1 MNKLA
6 NISQKISKNIGLI
19 IIVFSLIAYFLPQY
33 FSWMTSYTT
42 IFLAIAMFGMGTSID
57 EYSFKEILKHP
68 REVII
73 GSLAQFTVMPLLA
86 WVLAITFNVNKD
98 IALGIILVGS
108 CPGGTASNVIT
119 HIAGGDVSMSVSMTI
134 LSTLLA
140 PIVTPALVYLLA
152 GRWVDVSIIA
162 MFKSVVKVILLPVLL
177 GISIKKINPT
187 SVSKSKDVFPLISSL
202 AIILIISGIIGAN
215 ADKIAQSGI
224 IVLVIVAIH
233 NALGL
238 LGGLLVA
245 KLAKIDYDKATALA
259 IEVGMQNSG
268 LAIQLASVNFTL
280 NPLATLP
287 GAIFSIWHNIAGS
300 IFASIRRN
308 KPKKKLI
315 ATI

>member
-1 MNKLA
+1 MNRLA
-6 NISQKISKNIGLI
+6 TISQKISKNIGII
-19 IIVFSLIAYFLPQY
+19 IIVFSLIAYFSPQY

-57 EYSFKEILKHP
+57 TRDFKKIIKNP
-68 REVII
+68 KEVLI
-73 GSLAQFTVMPLLA
+73 GSLAQFTIMPLLA
-86 WVLAITFNVNKD
+86 WLLAITFHVNKD

-187 SVSKSKDVFPLISSL
+187 AVSKSKDLFPLISSL

-215 ADKIAQSGI
+215 ADKIAQSGL

-245 KLAKIDYDKATALA
+245 KLAKMDYDKATALA

-268 LAIQLASVNFTL
+268 LAIQLASVNFAL

-300 IFASIRRN
+300 IFASIRKN
-308 KPKKKLI
+308 KVTELKLSY
-315 ATI
+315 

>member
-1 MNKLA
+1 MNRLA
-6 NISQKISKNIGLI
+6 TISQKITKNIGII
-19 IIVFSLIAYFLPQY
+19 IIVFSLIAYFSPQY

-57 EYSFKEILKHP
+57 TRDFKKIIKNP
-68 REVII
+68 KEVLI
-73 GSLAQFTVMPLLA
+73 GSLAQFTIMPLLA
-86 WVLAITFNVNKD
+86 WLLAITFHVNKD

-187 SVSKSKDVFPLISSL
+187 AVSKSKDVFPLISSL
-202 AIILIISGIIGAN
+202 AIILIISGIIGSN
-215 ADKIAQSGI
+215 ADKIAQSGL

-245 KLAKIDYDKATALA
+245 KLAKMDYEKATALA

-268 LAIQLASVNFTL
+268 LAIQLASVNFAL

-300 IFASIRRN
+300 IFASIRKN
-308 KPKKKLI
+308 KVTELKLSY
-315 ATI
+315 

>member
-1 MNKLA
+1 MNRLA
-6 NISQKISKNIGLI
+6 NISQKISKNIGII
-19 IIVFSLIAYFLPQY
+19 IIVFSLIAYFSPQY

-57 EYSFKEILKHP
+57 TRDFKKIIKNP
-68 REVII
+68 KEVLI
-73 GSLAQFTVMPLLA
+73 GSLTQFTIMPLLA
-86 WVLAITFNVNKD
+86 WLLAITFHVNKD

-162 MFKSVVKVILLPVLL
+162 MFISVVKVILLPILA
-177 GISIKKINPT
+177 GILVQKISPQT
-187 SVSKSKDVFPLISSL
+187 VEKSKDMFPLISSA
-202 AIILIISGIIGAN
+202 AIILIIAGIIGAN
-215 ADKIAQSGI
+215 SEKIAQSGL

-245 KLAKIDYDKATALA
+245 KLAKMDYDKATALA

-268 LAIQLASVNFTL
+268 LAIELASVNFAL

>member
-1 MNKLA
+1 MNRLA
-6 NISQKISKNIGLI
+6 TISQKISKNIGII
-19 IIVFSLIAYFLPQY
+19 IIVFSLIAYFSPQY

-57 EYSFKEILKHP
+57 TRDFKKIIKNP
-68 REVII
+68 KEVLI
-73 GSLAQFTVMPLLA
+73 GSLAQFTIMPLLA
-86 WVLAITFNVNKD
+86 WLLAITFHVNKD

-187 SVSKSKDVFPLISSL
+187 AVSKSKDVFPLISSL
-202 AIILIISGIIGAN
+202 AIILIISGIIGSN
-215 ADKIAQSGI
+215 ADKIAQSGL

-245 KLAKIDYDKATALA
+245 KLAKMDYDKATALA

-268 LAIQLASVNFTL
+268 LAIQLASVNFAL

-300 IFASIRRN
+300 IFASIRKN
-308 KPKKKLI
+308 KVTELKLSY
-315 ATI
+315 

>member
-1 MNKLA
+1 MNRLA
-6 NISQKISKNIGLI
+6 NISQKISKNIGII
-19 IIVFSLIAYFLPQY
+19 IIVFSLIAYFSPQY

-57 EYSFKEILKHP
+57 TRDFKKIIKNP
-68 REVII
+68 KEVLI
-73 GSLAQFTVMPLLA
+73 GSLAQFTIMPLLA
-86 WVLAITFNVNKD
+86 WLLAITFHVNKD

-162 MFKSVVKVILLPVLL
+162 MFISVVKVILLPILA
-177 GISIKKINPT
+177 GILVQKISPQT
-187 SVSKSKDVFPLISSL
+187 VEKSKDMFPLISSA
-202 AIILIISGIIGAN
+202 AIILIIAGIIGAN
-215 ADKIAQSGI
+215 SEKIAQSGL

-245 KLAKIDYDKATALA
+245 KLAKMDYDKATALA

-268 LAIQLASVNFTL
+268 LAIQLASVNFAL

-300 IFASIRRN
+300 IFASIRKN
-308 KPKKKLI
+308 KVTELKLSY
-315 ATI
+315 

>member
-6 NISQKISKNIGLI
+6 NLSQKITQNIGLI
-19 IIVFSLIAYFLPQY
+19 IIVFSIIAYFLPQY

-42 IFLAIAMFGMGTSID
+42 IFLVIAMFGMGTNID
-57 EYSFKEILKHP
+57 TRDFKELIKNP
-68 REVII
+68 KEVLI
-73 GSLAQFTVMPLLA
+73 GSLAQFTIMPLLA
-86 WVLAITFNVNKD
+86 WFLAIVFHVNKD

-119 HIAGGDVSMSVSMTI
+119 HIARGDVSMSVSMTI

-140 PIVTPALVYLLA
+140 PIITPSLIYLLA
-152 GRWVDVSIIA
+152 GRWVDISIIA
-162 MFKSVVKVILLPVLL
+162 MFKSVIKVILLPVLL
-177 GISIKKINPT
+177 GISIKKMNPT
-187 SVSKSKDVFPLISSL
+187 VISKSKDVFPLISSL

-215 ADKIAQSGI
+215 ADKIAQSGL

-238 LGGLLVA
+238 LAGLLVA
-245 KLAKIDYDKATALA
+245 KLAKMDYDNATALA

-268 LAIQLASVNFTL
+268 LAIELASVNFAL

-287 GAIFSIWHNIAGS
+287 GAIFSIWHNIAVS

>member
-57 EYSFKEILKHP
+57 TRDFKKIIKNP
-68 REVII
+68 KEVLI
-73 GSLAQFTVMPLLA
+73 GSLTQFTIMPLLA
-86 WVLAITFNVNKD
+86 WLLAITFHVNKD

-187 SVSKSKDVFPLISSL
+187 AVSKSKDVFPLISSL

-215 ADKIAQSGI
+215 ADKIAQSGL

-245 KLAKIDYDKATALA
+245 KLAKMDYDKATALA

-268 LAIQLASVNFTL
+268 LAIQLASVNFAL

-300 IFASIRRN
+300 IFASIRKN
-308 KPKKKLI
+308 KVTELKLSY
-315 ATI
+315 

>member
-1 MNKLA
+1 MNRLA
-6 NISQKISKNIGLI
+6 NISQKISKNIGII
-19 IIVFSLIAYFLPQY
+19 IIVFSLIAYFSPQY

-57 EYSFKEILKHP
+57 TRDFKKIIRNPK
-68 REVII
+68 EVLI
-73 GSLAQFTVMPLLA
+73 GSLAQFTIMPLLA
-86 WVLAITFNVNKD
+86 WLLAITFHVNKD

-187 SVSKSKDVFPLISSL
+187 AVSKSKDVFPLISSL

-215 ADKIAQSGI
+215 ADKIAQSGL

-245 KLAKIDYDKATALA
+245 KLAKMDYDKATALA

-268 LAIQLASVNFTL
+268 LAIQLASVNFAL

-300 IFASIRRN
+300 IFASIRKN
-308 KPKKKLI
+308 KVTELKLSY
-315 ATI
+315 

>member
-57 EYSFKEILKHP
+57 TRDFKKIIKNP
-68 REVII
+68 KEVLI
-73 GSLAQFTVMPLLA
+73 GSLTQFTIMPLLA
-86 WVLAITFNVNKD
+86 WLLAITFHVNKD

-215 ADKIAQSGI
+215 ADKIAQSGL

-245 KLAKIDYDKATALA
+245 KLAKMDYDKATALA

-268 LAIQLASVNFTL
+268 LAIQLASVNFIL

-315 ATI
+315 TTI

>member
-1 MNKLA
+1 
-6 NISQKISKNIGLI
+6 
-19 IIVFSLIAYFLPQY
+19 
-33 FSWMTSYTT
+33 
-42 IFLAIAMFGMGTSID
+42 MFGMGTSID
-57 EYSFKEILKHP
+57 TRDFKKIIKNP
-68 REVII
+68 KEVLI
-73 GSLAQFTVMPLLA
+73 GSLTQFTIMPLLA
-86 WVLAITFNVNKD
+86 WLLAITFHVNKD

-162 MFKSVVKVILLPVLL
+162 MFISVVKVILLPILA
-177 GISIKKINPT
+177 GILVQKISPQT
-187 SVSKSKDVFPLISSL
+187 VEKSKDMFPLISSA
-202 AIILIISGIIGAN
+202 AIILIIAGIIGAN
-215 ADKIAQSGI
+215 SEKIAQSGL

-245 KLAKIDYDKATALA
+245 KLAKMDYDKATALA

-268 LAIQLASVNFTL
+268 LAIQLASVNFAL

-300 IFASIRRN
+300 IFASIRKN
-308 KPKKKLI
+308 KVTELKLSY
-315 ATI
+315 

>member
-57 EYSFKEILKHP
+57 TRDFKKIIKNP
-68 REVII
+68 KEVLI
-73 GSLAQFTVMPLLA
+73 GSLTQFTIMPLLA
-86 WVLAITFNVNKD
+86 WLLAITFHVNKD

-162 MFKSVVKVILLPVLL
+162 MFISVVKVILLPILA
-177 GISIKKINPT
+177 GILVQKISPQT
-187 SVSKSKDVFPLISSL
+187 VEKSKDMFPLISSA
-202 AIILIISGIIGAN
+202 AIILIIAGIIGAN
-215 ADKIAQSGI
+215 SEKIAQSGL

-245 KLAKIDYDKATALA
+245 KLAKMDYDKATALA

-268 LAIQLASVNFTL
+268 LAIQLASVNFAL

-315 ATI
+315 TTI

>member
-1 MNKLA
+1 MNRLA
-6 NISQKISKNIGLI
+6 TISQKISKNIGII
-19 IIVFSLIAYFLPQY
+19 IIVFSLIAYFSPQY

-57 EYSFKEILKHP
+57 TRDFKKIIKNPKELL
-68 REVII
+68 I
-73 GSLAQFTVMPLLA
+73 GSLAQFTIMPLLA
-86 WVLAITFNVNKD
+86 WLLAITFHVNKD

-152 GRWVDVSIIA
+152 GKWVDVSIIA

-187 SVSKSKDVFPLISSL
+187 AVSKSKDVFPLISSL

-215 ADKIAQSGI
+215 ADKIAQSGLM
-224 IVLVIVAIH
+224 VLVIVAIH

-245 KLAKIDYDKATALA
+245 KLAKMDYDKATALA

-268 LAIQLASVNFTL
+268 LAIQLASVNFAL

-300 IFASIRRN
+300 IFASIRKN
-308 KPKKKLI
+308 KVTELKLSY
-315 ATI
+315 

>member
-57 EYSFKEILKHP
+57 TRDFKKIIKNP
-68 REVII
+68 KEVLI
-73 GSLAQFTVMPLLA
+73 GSLTQFTIMPLLA
-86 WVLAITFNVNKD
+86 WLLAITFHVNKD

-187 SVSKSKDVFPLISSL
+187 AVSKSKDVFPLISSL
-202 AIILIISGIIGAN
+202 AIILIISGIIGSN
-215 ADKIAQSGI
+215 ADKIAQSGL

-245 KLAKIDYDKATALA
+245 KLAKMDYDKATALA

-268 LAIQLASVNFTL
+268 LAIQLASVNFAL

-300 IFASIRRN
+300 IFASIRKN
-308 KPKKKLI
+308 KVTELKLSY
-315 ATI
+315 

>member
-1 MNKLA
+1 MNRLA
-6 NISQKISKNIGLI
+6 TISQKITKNIGII
-19 IIVFSLIAYFLPQY
+19 IIVFSLIAYFSPQY

-42 IFLAIAMFGMGTSID
+42 IFLAIAMFGMGTSIETRD
-57 EYSFKEILKHP
+57 FKKIIKNP
-68 REVII
+68 KEVLI
-73 GSLAQFTVMPLLA
+73 GSLTQFTIMPLLA
-86 WVLAITFNVNKD
+86 WLLAITFHVNKD

-187 SVSKSKDVFPLISSL
+187 AVSKSKDVFPLISSL

-215 ADKIAQSGI
+215 ADKIAQSGL

-245 KLAKIDYDKATALA
+245 KLAKMDYDKATSLA

-268 LAIQLASVNFTL
+268 LAIQLASVNFAL

-300 IFASIRRN
+300 IFASIRKN
-308 KPKKKLI
+308 KVTELKLSY
-315 ATI
+315 